1 MSNNLL
7 TVENALIQLDQL
19 SHLKESKPNA
29 FFCSKS
35 EREGLLIITNLRISF
50 FYISDIQEFKFDHIL
65 FNLLNKVFLETSFEE
80 NYLDISFSGD
90 KFKLKIKNRSDI
102 QAIKNLLTEYI
113 PNKFDLREALI
124 VRELQTLDVE
134 SYKEKKIED
143 IGIEYIN
150 TKTIENINF
159 IKSLLITLK
168 KVFSNIVVSFFSIII
183 LLVISYFSWIYVNE
197 IKSNFLYGSIYV
209 FNFIKINQ
217 ADQEMFKIGTE
228 INKSDKEVKNLSELI
243 KSKFKSRFRL
253 SQDGDPWGTPYSIEY
268 DGNKFKIIS
277 NGPDK
282 KIHTYDDV
290 IKEFTKINKIED

>member
-1 MSNNLL
+1 MPNNLL

-19 SHLKESKPNA
+19 SYLKEFKPNA

-35 EREGLLIITNLRISF
+35 GREGLLMITNLRISF
-50 FYISDIQEFKFDHIL
+50 FYISDIQEFKFDHLL

-102 QAIKNLLTEYI
+102 EAIKNLLTEYI
-113 PNKFDLREALI
+113 PNKFDLREA
-124 VRELQTLDVE
+124 VVNRELQTLDIE

-159 IKSLLITLK
+159 IKSLLINLR
-168 KVFSNIVVSFFSIII
+168 KVFSNTVVSSSSIII
-183 LLVISYFSWIYVNE
+183 LLAISYFSWIYSNE
-197 IKSNFLYGSIYV
+197 IKINFIYGSSYV

-228 INKSDKEVKNLSELI
+228 INKSDKEIKNLSELI

-253 SQDGDPWGTPYSIEY
+253 SQDGDPWGTPYTIEY
-268 DGNKFKIIS
+268 HDNKFKIIS
-277 NGPDK
+277 SGPDK

-290 IKEFTKINKIED
+290 FKEFTKINKIED